1 MNPLPET
8 ILQFGAGRFLR
19 AFADLFI
26 HQANEDGQNVGR
38 IVIVQS
44 TGDERAAA
52 LNRQKGR
59 YHVAMRGYEGGA
71 VVDRVETSASISR
84 ALVAASQWDEVLAVA
99 RSPQLRIILS
109 NTTESGYNL
118 DPADRPA
125 DAPPRSFPAKLLAVL
140 QERFAAGGSALTIV
154 PCELREHNADTL
166 RGLLLQLAR
175 DWGLAAAFTAWL
187 ERECVWL
194 NTLVDRIVVDPPADH
209 PLRAEDALLA
219 VCEPYALWAIQKRSH
234 AERGNE
240 GSLFLRHAAVVWTPD
255 VQPYFLR
262 KVRILNGAHTAL
274 LIKAWPRGFKTVR
287 DAVLDAELG
296 PWLERLL
303 FEEIVPVLEGR
314 VDGPAEFARQVLDRF
329 RNPFF
334 EHPLASIAAHHTA
347 KVQVRLV
354 PTRDEFQAKFGRTPP
369 LLEEVL
375 NLPQPAVP
383 T

>member
-1 MNPLPET
+1 MTTLCET

-26 HQANEDGQNVGR
+26 HQANEEGQNVGR

-44 TGDERAAA
+44 TGEERAAA
-52 LNRQKGR
+52 LNRQHGR
-59 YHVAMRGYEGGA
+59 YHVAVRGYEDGA
-71 VVDRVETSASISR
+71 VVDRLETSASIGR
-84 ALVAASQWDEVLAVA
+84 ALVAASQWEEVCAVA
-99 RSPQLRIILS
+99 RSPELRIILS

-118 DPADRPA
+118 DPADSARR
-125 DAPPRSFPAKLLAVL
+125 DAGPPTPPRSFPAKLLAVL
-140 QERFAAGGSALTIV
+140 HERFEASQPALTIV

-166 RGLLLQLAR
+166 RRLLLQLAHAWR
-175 DWGLAAAFTAWL
+175 LPDAFTAWL
-187 ERECVWL
+187 EHECVWL

-209 PLRAEDALLA
+209 PLRAEDTLLA
-219 VCEPYALWAIQKRSH
+219 VCEPYALWAIQH
-234 AERGNE
+234 QTTP
-240 GSLFLRHAAVVWTPD
+240 FIRHTAVVWTPD

-274 LIKAWPRGFKTVR
+274 LIKAWSRGFKTVR
-287 DAVLDAELG
+287 DAVSDAELG

-314 VDGPAEFARQVLDRF
+314 VEGPAEFARQVLDRF

-334 EHPLASIAAHHTA
+334 EHQLASIAAHHA
-347 KVQVRLV
+347 DKVQVRLL
-354 PTRDEFQAKFGRTPP
+354 PTLNEFKAKFGRTPP
-369 LLEEVL
+369 LLHEVL
-375 NLPQPAVP
+375 SLPPPSVP